1 MTTSQ
6 KEMHA
11 LAVIHL
17 VAMVGLLFWW
27 SMYFWQHS
35 PAREIFALRSPTT
48 DTRAARPRRP
58 VLETNARET
67 LRSSTEKASA
77 AVIVALPDI
86 ASGVFFI
93 VLFGVSSGIYV
104 RRMEIWLQARG
115 SGETMTLAGTGLG
128 DKTLAANAE
137 RQRSRP

>member
-1 MTTSQ
+1 
-6 KEMHA
+6 MHA
-11 LAVIHL
+11 PAVIHL

-48 DTRAARPRRP
+48 GARPARAHRAG
-58 VLETNARET
+58 LEASAREK

-77 AVIVALPDI
+77 AVLVALPDI
-86 ASGVFFI
+86 ASGLFFL
-93 VLFGVSSGIYV
+93 VLFGVSTGVYV

-128 DKTLAANAE
+128 DKTLAANAG
-137 RQRSRP
+137 RQGSRP

>member
-1 MTTSQ
+1 VTTPQ

-17 VAMVGLLFWW
+17 VTMIGLLSWW

-35 PAREIFALRSPTT
+35 PAREIFAIRPPATG
-48 DTRAARPRRP
+48 ARPARARRAG
-58 VLETNARET
+58 LETNAREK

-77 AVIVALPDI
+77 AVLVALPDI
-86 ASGVFFI
+86 ASGLFFV
-93 VLFGVSSGIYV
+93 VLFGVSTGIYV

-128 DKTLAANAE
+128 DKTLAANAN
-137 RQRSRP
+137 RQESRP